1 MGIPRQV
8 AQHRN
13 TLIWL
18 RQNNVVRGTTTPDG
32 FRQLISSEIKK
43 LSQIAANAR
52 HQRRIERSS
61 AVPADVKQPTE
72 STLALHHAAIVID
85 THVDTIQRAVDLG
98 HDLVHA
104 NLSGFMDLERMKAGN
119 MTAAFF
125 AVCVDYNN
133 IRRGTGRQRMDTL
146 LHAVLELCRDNP
158 DKIGLAKTAS
168 EVRRF
173 AGEGKLAAIL
183 SVEGAQAIE
192 ERLELL
198 PELWEHGVRSIAP
211 AHFTSNGWAD
221 SSADQ
226 PRHGGLSALGRK
238 AINEINNLGMILDVS
253 HISDQG
259 FWQVLEASTAPVFAS
274 HSSARALHDHPRN
287 LTDDMIKAIGEKDG
301 IVGITWFPEY
311 CLASHQ
317 RALEEKAR
325 TIDLKALGFEPGGP
339 GMPAIATLMR
349 SCGADMNAKY
359 NVMMTAGLPM
369 PTVGTIVEHVSHVA
383 NLIGADRVCLGSDHG
398 AVRFDIPGFEDC
410 SKFPVVTQALKDHGF
425 SDTDVRNILGEN
437 VLQLMERVIG
447 S

>member
-1 MGIPRQV
+1 MATIPRV
-8 AQHRN
+8 
-13 TLIWL
+13 T
-18 RQNNVVRGTTTPDG
+18 D
-32 FRQLISSEIKK
+32 
-43 LSQIAANAR
+43 
-52 HQRRIERSS
+52 
-61 AVPADVKQPTE
+61 
-72 STLALHHAAIVID
+72 STLALHRASIIVD

-104 NLSGFMDLERMKAGN
+104 NPSGFMDLERMKVGN

-133 IRRGTGRQRMDTL
+133 IRRGTGRRRQDTL
-146 LHAVLELCRDNP
+146 LQAVLDLCRDNP
-158 DKIGLAKTAS
+158 DRIGLAKSAS
-168 EVRRF
+168 DVRRL
-173 AGEGKLAAIL
+173 AREGKLAAIL

-198 PELWEHGVRSIAP
+198 RQLWDHGVRSIAP

-238 AINEINNLGMILDVS
+238 AVAEMNRLGMIIDVS
-253 HISDQG
+253 HISDDG
-259 FWQVLEASTAPVFAS
+259 FWQVIEASSAPIFAS
-274 HSSARALHDHPRN
+274 HSAARALHDHPRN
-287 LTDDMIKAIGEKDG
+287 LTDDMIKAIAAKDG

-311 CLASHQ
+311 CSAEHQ

-325 TIDLKALGFEPGGP
+325 TIDLRALGFEPGGP

-349 SCGADMNAKY
+349 SCGPDMHAKY

-369 PTVGTIVEHVSHVA
+369 PTVDTIVAHVSHVA
-383 NLIGADRVCLGSDHG
+383 DLIGADRICLGSDHG

-410 SKFPVVTQALKDHGF
+410 TKWPVVTQALKDHGF
-425 SDTDVRNILGEN
+425 SDTDVRNILGDN
-437 VLQLMERVIG
+437 LLRLMERVIG
-447 S
+447 A

>member
-1 MGIPRQV
+1 V
-8 AQHRN
+8 
-13 TLIWL
+13 
-18 RQNNVVRGTTTPDG
+18 
-32 FRQLISSEIKK
+32 S
-43 LSQIAANAR
+43 
-52 HQRRIERSS
+52 
-61 AVPADVKQPTE
+61 ADVKQPTA
-72 STLALHHAAIVID
+72 STMALHRAAIIID

-104 NLSGFMDLERMKAGN
+104 NASGFMDLERMKIGN

-133 IRRGTGRQRMDTL
+133 IRRGTGRQRQDTL
-146 LHAVLELCRDNP
+146 LHAVLDLCRANP
-158 DKIGLAKTAS
+158 DEIGLARTAS
-168 EVRRF
+168 DVRRL
-173 AGEGKLAAIL
+173 ADEGKLAAIL
-183 SVEGAQAIE
+183 SIEGAQAIE
-192 ERLELL
+192 ERLDLL
-198 PELWEHGVRSIAP
+198 PELWDHGVRSIAL

-226 PRHGGLSALGRK
+226 PRHGGLSALGRQ
-238 AINEINNLGMILDVS
+238 AIKEMNRLGMIVDVS

-259 FWQVLEASTAPVFAS
+259 FWQTLEASTAPIFAS

-311 CLASHQ
+311 CSAAHQ

-325 TIDLKALGFEPGGP
+325 AIDLKALGFEPGGP

-349 SCGADMNAKY
+349 SCGADMHAKY

-369 PTVGTIVEHVSHVA
+369 PTVDTIVEHVAHVA
-383 NLIGADRVCLGSDHG
+383 SLIGADRVCLGSDHG

-410 SKFPVVTQALKDHGF
+410 TKFPVVTQALKDHGF
-425 SDTDVRNILGEN
+425 SDTEVRNILGGN
-437 VLQLMERVIG
+437 VLRLMERVIG

>member
-1 MGIPRQV
+1 M
-8 AQHRN
+8 
-13 TLIWL
+13 T
-18 RQNNVVRGTTTPDG
+18 
-32 FRQLISSEIKK
+32 
-43 LSQIAANAR
+43 
-52 HQRRIERSS
+52 
-61 AVPADVKQPTE
+61 ADVKQPTA
-72 STLALHHAAIVID
+72 STMALHRAAIIID

-104 NLSGFMDLERMKAGN
+104 NPSGFMDLERMKIGN

-133 IRRGTGRQRMDTL
+133 IQRGTGRQRQDAL
-146 LHAVLELCRDNP
+146 LHAVLDLCRANP
-158 DKIGLAKTAS
+158 DKIGLARTAAD
-168 EVRRF
+168 VRRL

-183 SVEGAQAIE
+183 SIEGAQAIE
-192 ERLELL
+192 DRLDLL
-198 PELWEHGVRSIAP
+198 PELWDHGVRSIAL

-226 PRHGGLSALGRK
+226 PRHGGLSTLGRQ
-238 AINEINNLGMILDVS
+238 AIKEMNRLGMIVDVS

-259 FWQVLEASTAPVFAS
+259 FWQTLEASTAPIFAS

-287 LTDDMIKAIGEKDG
+287 LTDDMIKAIKEKDG

-311 CLASHQ
+311 CSVAHQ

-349 SCGADMNAKY
+349 SCGADMHAKY

-369 PTVGTIVEHVSHVA
+369 PTVDTIVKHVA
-383 NLIGADRVCLGSDHG
+383 YVASLIGADRVCLGSDHG

-410 SKFPVVTQALKDHGF
+410 TKFPVVTQALKDHGF
-425 SDTDVRNILGEN
+425 SDTDVRNILGGN
-437 VLQLMERVIG
+437 VLRLMERVIG

>member
-1 MGIPRQV
+1 M
-8 AQHRN
+8 
-13 TLIWL
+13 
-18 RQNNVVRGTTTPDG
+18 
-32 FRQLISSEIKK
+32 
-43 LSQIAANAR
+43 ANAT
-52 HQRRIERSS
+52 QPS
-61 AVPADVKQPTE
+61 A
-72 STLALHHAAIVID
+72 STLALHHAAILID

-104 NLSGFMDLERMKAGN
+104 NPSGFMDLERMKAGN

-133 IRRGTGRQRMDTL
+133 IRRGTGRQRQDTL
-146 LHAVLELCRDNP
+146 LHAVLELCRNNP
-158 DKIGLAKTAS
+158 DKIGLAKTAAD
-168 EVRRF
+168 VRRL
-173 AGEGKLAAIL
+173 AAEGKLAAIL

-192 ERLELL
+192 ERLDLL
-198 PELWEHGVRSIAP
+198 QELWDHGVRSIAP

-226 PRHGGLSALGRK
+226 PRHGGLSALGRQ
-238 AINEINNLGMILDVS
+238 AIKEVNRLGMILDVS

-259 FWQVLEASTAPVFAS
+259 FWQVLELSSAPVFAS

-287 LTDDMIKAIGEKDG
+287 LTDDMIKAIRDKDG

-311 CLASHQ
+311 CSKAHQ
-317 RALEEKAR
+317 RALEETAR
-325 TIDLKALGFEPGGP
+325 AIDLKALGFEPGGP

-349 SCGADMNAKY
+349 SCGPDMHAKY
-359 NVMMTAGLPM
+359 NVMMTEGLPM
-369 PTVGTIVEHVSHVA
+369 PTIDTIVEHVAYVA
-383 NLIGADRVCLGSDHG
+383 DLIGTDRVCLGSDHG

-410 SKFPVVTQALKDHGF
+410 TKWPVVTQALKDHGF

-437 VLQLMERVIG
+437 VLRLMERVIG

>member
-1 MGIPRQV
+1 
-8 AQHRN
+8 
-13 TLIWL
+13 
-18 RQNNVVRGTTTPDG
+18 
-32 FRQLISSEIKK
+32 
-43 LSQIAANAR
+43 
-52 HQRRIERSS
+52 
-61 AVPADVKQPTE
+61 VPAAVKQPTE
-72 STLALHHAAIVID
+72 ETMALHRAAIIID

-104 NLSGFMDLERMKAGN
+104 NPSGFMDLERMKIGN

-133 IRRGTGRQRMDTL
+133 IRRGTGQQRQDTL
-146 LHAVLELCRDNP
+146 LHAVLDLCRKNP
-158 DKIGLAKTAS
+158 DKIGLAKTAAD
-168 EVRRF
+168 VRRL
-173 AGEGKLAAIL
+173 ASEGKLAAIL

-192 ERLELL
+192 ERLDLL
-198 PELWEHGVRSIAP
+198 QELWDHGVRSIAP

-226 PRHGGLSALGRK
+226 PRHGGLSALGRQ
-238 AINEINNLGMILDVS
+238 AIKEINRLGMIIDVS

-259 FWQVLEASTAPVFAS
+259 FWQVLDASSAPIFAS

-287 LTDDMIKAIGEKDG
+287 LTDDMIRAIGQKDG

-311 CLASHQ
+311 CSAEHQ

-325 TIDLKALGFEPGGP
+325 SIDLKALGFEAGGP

-349 SCGADMNAKY
+349 SCGADMHAKY
-359 NVMMTAGLPM
+359 NVMMAEGLPM
-369 PTVGTIVEHVSHVA
+369 PTIDTIVQHVA
-383 NLIGADRVCLGSDHG
+383 YVASLIGADRVCLGSDHG

-410 SKFPVVTQALKDHGF
+410 TKWAVVTQALKDRGF
-425 SDTDVRNILGEN
+425 SNADVANILGGN
-437 VLQLMERVIG
+437 VLRLMERVIG

>member
-1 MGIPRQV
+1 M
-8 AQHRN
+8 
-13 TLIWL
+13 
-18 RQNNVVRGTTTPDG
+18 
-32 FRQLISSEIKK
+32 
-43 LSQIAANAR
+43 
-52 HQRRIERSS
+52 
-61 AVPADVKQPTE
+61 
-72 STLALHHAAIVID
+72 ALHHAAIIID

-104 NLSGFMDLERMKAGN
+104 NPSGFMDLERMKVGN

-133 IRRGTGRQRMDTL
+133 IRRGTGRQRQDTL
-146 LHAVLELCRDNP
+146 LHAVLDLCRKNP
-158 DKIGLAKTAS
+158 DKIGLAKTAAD
-168 EVRRF
+168 VRRL
-173 AGEGKLAAIL
+173 ASEGKLAAIL

-192 ERLELL
+192 ERLEVLQ
-198 PELWEHGVRSIAP
+198 ELWDHGVRSIAP

-226 PRHGGLSALGRK
+226 PRHGGLSALGRQ
-238 AINEINNLGMILDVS
+238 AIREINRLGMIIDVS

-287 LTDDMIKAIGEKDG
+287 LTDDMIRAIGQKDG

-311 CLASHQ
+311 CSAEHQ
-317 RALEEKAR
+317 RALEAKAR
-325 TIDLKALGFEPGGP
+325 SIDLKALGYEPGGP

-349 SCGADMNAKY
+349 SCGADMHAKY
-359 NVMMTAGLPM
+359 NVMMAEGLPM
-369 PTVGTIVEHVSHVA
+369 PTVGTIVQHVAYVA
-383 NLIGADRVCLGSDHG
+383 NLIGPDRVCLGSDHG

-410 SKFPVVTQALKDHGF
+410 TKWAVVTQALKDHGF
-425 SDTDVRNILGEN
+425 ADTDVQNILGGN
-437 VLQLMERVIG
+437 VLRLMKHVIG

>member
-1 MGIPRQV
+1 M
-8 AQHRN
+8 
-13 TLIWL
+13 L
-18 RQNNVVRGTTTPDG
+18 
-32 FRQLISSEIKK
+32 
-43 LSQIAANAR
+43 AA
-52 HQRRIERSS
+52 
-61 AVPADVKQPTE
+61 VKQPTE
-72 STLALHHAAIVID
+72 NTMALHRAAIIVD

-104 NLSGFMDLERMKAGN
+104 NPSGFMDLERMKIGN

-133 IRRGTGRQRMDTL
+133 IRRGTGRQRQDTL
-146 LHAVLELCRDNP
+146 LHAVLDLCRKNP
-158 DKIGLAKTAS
+158 DKIGLAKTAGD
-168 EVRRF
+168 VRRL
-173 AGEGKLAAIL
+173 ASEGKLAAIL

-192 ERLELL
+192 ERLDLL
-198 PELWEHGVRSIAP
+198 QELWDHGVRSIAP

-226 PRHGGLSALGRK
+226 ARHGGLSALGRE
-238 AINEINNLGMILDVS
+238 AIKEINRLGMIIDVS
-253 HISDQG
+253 HISDEG

-287 LTDDMIKAIGEKDG
+287 LTDDMIRAIGEKDG

-311 CLASHQ
+311 CSAEHQ

-325 TIDLKALGFEPGGP
+325 SIDLKALGFELGGP

-349 SCGADMNAKY
+349 SCGADMHAKY
-359 NVMMTAGLPM
+359 NVMMAEGLPM
-369 PTVGTIVEHVSHVA
+369 PTVDTIVQHVAYVA

-410 SKFPVVTQALKDHGF
+410 TKWAVVTQALKDHGF
-425 SDTDVRNILGEN
+425 SDIDVQNILGGN
-437 VLQLMERVIG
+437 VLRLMERVIG

>member
-1 MGIPRQV
+1 
-8 AQHRN
+8 
-13 TLIWL
+13 
-18 RQNNVVRGTTTPDG
+18 
-32 FRQLISSEIKK
+32 
-43 LSQIAANAR
+43 
-52 HQRRIERSS
+52 
-61 AVPADVKQPTE
+61 
-72 STLALHHAAIVID
+72 
-85 THVDTIQRAVDLG
+85 
-98 HDLVHA
+98 
-104 NLSGFMDLERMKAGN
+104 MKAGN

-158 DKIGLAKTAS
+158 DRIGLAKTAS
-168 EVRRF
+168 DVRQL
-173 AGEGKLAAIL
+173 ASAGKLAAIL

-238 AINEINNLGMILDVS
+238 AIDEINNLGMILDVS

-325 TIDLKALGFEPGGP
+325 TIDLKALGLEPGGP

-359 NVMMTAGLPM
+359 NVMMTEGLPM

-410 SKFPVVTQALKDHGF
+410 TKFPVLTQALKDHGF

>member
-1 MGIPRQV
+1 
-8 AQHRN
+8 
-13 TLIWL
+13 
-18 RQNNVVRGTTTPDG
+18 
-32 FRQLISSEIKK
+32 
-43 LSQIAANAR
+43 
-52 HQRRIERSS
+52 
-61 AVPADVKQPTE
+61 VPAAVKQPTE
-72 STLALHHAAIVID
+72 ETMALHRAAIIID

-104 NLSGFMDLERMKAGN
+104 NPSGFMDLERMKIGN

-133 IRRGTGRQRMDTL
+133 IRRGTGQQRQDTL
-146 LHAVLELCRDNP
+146 LHAVLDLCRKNP
-158 DKIGLAKTAS
+158 DKIGLAKTAAD
-168 EVRRF
+168 VRRL
-173 AGEGKLAAIL
+173 ASEGKLAAIL

-192 ERLELL
+192 ERLDLL
-198 PELWEHGVRSIAP
+198 QELWDHGVRSIAP

-226 PRHGGLSALGRK
+226 PRHGGLSALGRQ
-238 AINEINNLGMILDVS
+238 AIKEINRLGMIIDVS

-259 FWQVLEASTAPVFAS
+259 FWQVLDASSAPIFAS

-287 LTDDMIKAIGEKDG
+287 LTDDMIRAIGQKDG

-311 CLASHQ
+311 CSAEHQ

-325 TIDLKALGFEPGGP
+325 SIDLKALGFEAGGP

-349 SCGADMNAKY
+349 SCGADMHAKY
-359 NVMMTAGLPM
+359 NVMMAEGLPM
-369 PTVGTIVEHVSHVA
+369 PTIDTIVQHVA
-383 NLIGADRVCLGSDHG
+383 YVASLIGADRVCLGSDHG

-410 SKFPVVTQALKDHGF
+410 TKWAVVTQALKDCGF
-425 SDTDVRNILGEN
+425 SDADVANILGGN
-437 VLQLMERVIG
+437 VLRLMERVIG